1 MKNWYEIQDKKYTEK
16 VWILAFFNTK
26 HECHGFAEGDKDP
39 IFYYE
44 NSLSLITPFPRRS
57 VCKLLWLSIK
67 DVNVQHLVVYLRH
80 QSYTLWKFWSSW
92 NTRQKIHWKVWILA
106 FFNTKHECHG
116 FAEGDKDPIFYYENS
131 QVKVI

>member
-44 NSLSLITPFPRRS
+44 NSLSPVLMPYIHYTTSFTF
-57 VCKLLWLSIK
+57 LSG
-67 DVNVQHLVVYLRH
+67 LH
-80 QSYTLWKFWSSW
+80 QNL
-92 NTRQKIHWKVWILA
+92 
-106 FFNTKHECHG
+106 FFLN
-116 FAEGDKDPIFYYENS
+116 
-131 QVKVI
+131 